1 MKERIRRFFEIQE
14 EINFK
19 EIFTNPARLF
29 GYTYF
34 YFLVVIVG
42 LGIYFVKSLPL
53 INKNTVAPF
62 VVDSSKVQTDL
73 TFALPANLPPVDV
86 FKLSEP
92 TQDLLNRGKAFYNA
106 NCSSCHGESGKG
118 DGAAGLVMNPKPRNF
133 TSAEGWVNG
142 RKFSEMYKTLQ
153 EGIIKSGMPAFNHI
167 NPEDLIAVIHYIR
180 TFASDFPAITKDELQ
195 NLNDTYKLS
204 EGKKTAGQIPTS
216 KALSLILLESK
227 EQQKLY
233 NDVLSNLKTQSS
245 EFSNLIMS
253 KEKFAGFLV
262 SFYSQ
267 NLSST
272 DFWNL
277 IKIDPV
283 IYGLSPKVLLLDED
297 AKKNF
302 YDFSFSLINKKDQR
316 L

>member
-1 MKERIRRFFEIQE
+1 MKERIRRIFEIQE

-34 YFLVVIVG
+34 YFIVIIVG
-42 LGIYFVKSLPL
+42 LGIYFVQNIPL

-62 VVDSSKVQTDL
+62 VADTSNVQGDL
-73 TFALPANLPPVDV
+73 TFAFPSNLPPVDV

-92 TQDLLNRGKAFYNA
+92 TNDLIEKGKAFYNS
-106 NCSSCHGESGKG
+106 NCTSCHGESGKG
-118 DGAAGLVMNPKPRNF
+118 DGPAGLVMNPKPRDL
-133 TSAEGWVNG
+133 TSVNGWVNG

-153 EGIIKSGMPAFNHI
+153 EGIIKSGMPAYNHI
-167 NPEDLIAVIHYIR
+167 NPEELIAVIHYIR
-180 TFASDFPAITKDELQ
+180 TFAQDYPSITKDELQ

-216 KALSLILLESK
+216 KALFLILVESK

-233 NDVLSNLKTQSS
+233 SDVLSNLKTQSS

-277 IKIDPV
+277 IKLDPV

-302 YDFSFSLINKKDQR
+302 YDFSFSLLNKKDQR